1 MSNNERTNYGTLI
14 ISSLKD
20 FQKTFPDMSFGE
32 IMYSFLRQNDLSGKT
47 LQEIRILSDEDIY
60 QSIEKS
66 IKYEQD
72 EPLTIQD
79 QEK

>member
-1 MSNNERTNYGTLI
+1 MSDRTNYGTLI

-20 FQKTFPDMSFGE
+20 FQTTFPNMSFGE

-47 LQEIRILSDEDIY
+47 LQEIRALSDEEIY

-72 EPLTIQD
+72 EPLNTEDI
-79 QEK
+79 K

>member
-1 MSNNERTNYGTLI
+1 MSNERTNYGTLI

-20 FQKTFPDMSFGE
+20 FQKTFPDMTFGE
-32 IMYSFLRQNDLSGKT
+32 IMYSFLRQNELTGKT
-47 LQEIRILSDEDIY
+47 LKDIRTLSDEDIY

-72 EPLTIQD
+72 EPLKP
-79 QEK
+79 QEDN